1 MNAKRTA
8 NSEYLHGELEK
19 LNLAWMKLPTVKP
32 HVKHS
37 WFWYPLL
44 IDEDMLGLTTLEL
57 RDFLQESGIGTRH
70 RYVEPLYKQPAL
82 KPYGEHY
89 EKLNLPNVE
98 AIAGKMLGLPNH
110 QGLKREELDYII
122 QTIAEIG

>member
-1 MNAKRTA
+1 
-8 NSEYLHGELEK
+8 
-19 LNLAWMKLPTVKP
+19 
-32 HVKHS
+32 
-37 WFWYPLL
+37 
-44 IDEDMLGLTTLEL
+44 
-57 RDFLQESGIGTRH
+57 
-70 RYVEPLYKQPAL
+70 L

-122 QTIAEIG
+122 ETLKEIG